1 MKKAHGGDSL
11 KNQRLLYP
19 GKTFRSKFG
28 KWGNVYLF
36 IILTVFVNNGAFAVR
51 RSIKTA
57 SALFHIAKF
66 AQPSEAAESI
76 ENFQDAFDPDNGPS
90 ETAEPALI

>member
-36 IILTVFVNNGAFAVR
+36 IILTVFVNKGAFAVR
-51 RSIKTA
+51 LR
-57 SALFHIAKF
+57 
-66 AQPSEAAESI
+66 
-76 ENFQDAFDPDNGPS
+76 NQDGIGPF
-90 ETAEPALI
+90 TCR